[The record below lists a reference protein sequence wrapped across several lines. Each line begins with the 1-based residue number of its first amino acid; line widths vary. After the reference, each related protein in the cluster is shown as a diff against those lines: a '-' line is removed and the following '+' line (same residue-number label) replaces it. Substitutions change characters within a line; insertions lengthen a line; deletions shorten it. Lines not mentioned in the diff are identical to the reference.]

1 MHTKYYMQLLH
12 LDCGKLVGLHIKGYY
27 LMENKANYGPR
38 ASKHNINP
46 WLCYNWYDKLVQKT
60 NSKGYAVQLFCINI
74 ETPPPLSVLVGI
86 GKQICEHINSYPD
99 NKTTTLV
106 DEKDFIWIKSPT
118 WVEIIGLVAAQ
129 KRLEE
134 TIGPFHENTY
144 IQHPDTVHFFKK

>member
-1 MHTKYYMQLLH
+1 M
-12 LDCGKLVGLHIKGYY
+12 
-27 LMENKANYGPR
+27 
-38 ASKHNINP
+38 
-46 WLCYNWYDKLVQKT
+46 VQKT

-74 ETPPPLSVLVGI
+74 ETPPPPLSALVGI
-86 GKQICEHINSYPD
+86 GKHICDHINSYPD

-144 IQHPDTVHFFKK
+144 IQHPDTVHSFFKKLEIPPYLGKLIGAPDDQIEQDKCKTNTHQDNKSDSDSDDCNKSNKTTLI